1 MTTVPSRV
9 RALAV
14 TSLLGVWAI
23 LTYACT
29 GGIENPVYV
38 YVPDSGNSTGVNSD
52 GIPIGA
58 AICAAYGGYDQV
70 KLLADSIIT
79 TAKADCHLTPIIDD
93 GDAHLHEC
101 FQIFVG
107 NSFLCPG
114 EVFTEGTSVD
124 SAGVACESFIP
135 GIKLSPLDWQ
145 AFASFD
151 LDASKLSAAA
161 SVFRSYGLKPDELAA
176 VGAFFAQKEESVLNS
191 DVRTDKYTKCSTTC
205 GGVDCD
211 PDAGTPPP
219 PPPPKDSGTPV
230 KDTGIAD
237 APTDG

>member
-1 MTTVPSRV
+1 MKTVPSRV

-14 TSLLGVWAI
+14 TSLIGVWTV

-29 GGIENPVYV
+29 GGVENPAYV
-38 YVPDSGNSTGVNSD
+38 YVPDSGDSTGLSSVS
-52 GIPIGA
+52 IGA
-58 AICAAYGGYDQV
+58 NICGKYGGYDQV

-93 GDAHLHEC
+93 TDTHLHEC

-114 EVFTEGTSVD
+114 VTFAENTSVD
-124 SAGVACESFIP
+124 LKGVACESFIP
-135 GIKLSPLDWQ
+135 GVKLSPLDWQ
-145 AFASFD
+145 AFAAFGG
-151 LDASKLSAAA
+151 DASKLSASE
-161 SVFRSYGLKPDELAA
+161 SVFRAYRLTSDELTA
-176 VGAFFAQKEESVLNS
+176 VGNFFAQKEESVLNS
-191 DVRTDKYTKCSTTC
+191 DIRTDKYSKCSAGC
-205 GGVDCD
+205 GGDACN